1 MVSGLFWANSRSRF
15 IGVFG
20 DMSYLYRD
28 LKRDVVISTDLLVYT
43 CAYLS
48 ICRSIDLSIYLSID
62 TTVSL
67 ARTPTKQ
74 VLNDV
79 TAPSFGDC
87 LFASS
92 FQGQGLGVTFCVELH
107 RFRVNGLGFRV

>member
-1 MVSGLFWANSRSRF
+1 M
-15 IGVFG
+15 
-20 DMSYLYRD
+20 
-28 LKRDVVISTDLLVYT
+28 LLLALTYSLT
-43 CAYLS
+43 YLS
-48 ICRSIDLSIYLSID
+48 IFLSIYLSIYRSIDLSIYLSID

-74 VLNDV
+74 ALNDV

>member
-1 MVSGLFWANSRSRF
+1 M
-15 IGVFG
+15 
-20 DMSYLYRD
+20 
-28 LKRDVVISTDLLVYT
+28 LLLALTYSLT
-43 CAYLS
+43 YLS
-48 ICRSIDLSIYLSID
+48 IFLSLYLSIYRSIDLSIYLSID

-74 VLNDV
+74 ALNDV